1 MFNNEKA
8 TQAFKYFARVVQL
21 GAAAG
26 STYAAG
32 KNYPAGIGIAVG
44 VGVVSAGAEFAA
56 DWAINV
62 RTNAQGV
69 LVGRDLE
76 RGLRPL
82 PSAQDQQSPSADH
95 QISGLRNAGSTS
107 AAGQLS
113 SPAVHIRGVTPAH
126 SSRS

>member
-1 MFNNEKA
+1 MFIDKA
-8 TQAFKYFARVVQL
+8 TQAFKYLARVAQL
-21 GAAAG
+21 GAAG
-26 STYAAG
+26 STAYAAS
-32 KNYPAGIGIAVG
+32 KNYPAGIGLAVG
-44 VGVVSAGAEFAA
+44 VGVVCVGAEFAA
-56 DWAINV
+56 DWAINA
-62 RTNAQGV
+62 RTYAQGA